1 MTQKVYRTAMGK
13 TIDMGQL
20 MLENEQIR
28 AVGNMNVNARGDL
41 LDGANRVIDTKPK
54 QVQRQYDRQSVPQ
67 SAKIPISN
75 GTVAVKK
82 QRAANSS
89 TTASLESVAFSSD
102 PVVLEIPPAVAVD
115 DPAAV
120 DSAPQAEEASAPT
133 PVETPAPIARGGL
146 AAAIAKSRTVA
157 QQKEKT
163 PRQLAQSISGVRK
176 I

>member
-41 LDGANRVIDTKPK
+41 LDGADRVIDTKPK

-75 GTVAVKK
+75 GTVAAKK
-82 QRAANSS
+82 QRAANSA
-89 TTASLESVAFSSD
+89 TTSSLEGVAFGSD

-120 DSAPQAEEASAPT
+120 DPVPQAEEIAAPAPT
-133 PVETPAPIARGGL
+133 EPPAPITRGGL

-163 PRQLAQSISGVRK
+163 PRQLAQSMAGVRK

>member
-41 LDGANRVIDTKPK
+41 LDGADRVIDTKPK

-75 GTVAVKK
+75 GTVAAKK
-82 QRAANSS
+82 QRAANSA
-89 TTASLESVAFSSD
+89 TTSSLEGVAFGSD
-102 PVVLEIPPAVAVD
+102 PVVLEIPPAKA
-115 DPAAV
+115 
-120 DSAPQAEEASAPT
+120 
-133 PVETPAPIARGGL
+133 
-146 AAAIAKSRTVA
+146 
-157 QQKEKT
+157 
-163 PRQLAQSISGVRK
+163 
-176 I
+176 